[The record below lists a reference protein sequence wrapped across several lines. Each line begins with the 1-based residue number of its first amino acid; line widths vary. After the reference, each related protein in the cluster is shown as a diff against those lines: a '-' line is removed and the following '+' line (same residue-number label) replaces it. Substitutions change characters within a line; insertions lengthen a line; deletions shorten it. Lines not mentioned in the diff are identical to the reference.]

1 MSYLY
6 NTQEDIASKIKDF
19 FKFNIPS
26 IRKTQINIIPYIAI
40 GMINSESIVSSDIAK
55 TLKDDFS
62 LVQYD
67 SIVRRIRRFFNNKL
81 FNPYSF
87 YESIIKYVISNYKV
101 KHSNN
106 TIHIVFDHMYSKE
119 NYTILMFSLRIGKQG
134 IPLLFKCFDG
144 INNPKAFLDSTITDC
159 IKTISNYFKDT
170 NYKLVF
176 LADRW
181 FNSEMILKTI
191 DDLNHTYVIRLKGNI
206 KVNAYDYNKR
216 RYIDKYA
223 DDLASCKYKGKYYK
237 DVYLYDSSS
246 FKSNIVLSNNT
257 TTSTPWILVTNGNCN
272 EAIKFYSY
280 RFGAIECIFKNQK
293 SNGFYLES
301 VCNASLKAFTSMY
314 SILCFCILF
323 LTIIGCDYTKNR
335 YNYSNIKLETHKTY
349 NGVKKRVMSL
359 FNTGLTLF
367 HLAFCSNRY
376 IKISTRFIL
385 YDV

>member
-1 MSYLY
+1 
-6 NTQEDIASKIKDF
+6 
-19 FKFNIPS
+19 
-26 IRKTQINIIPYIAI
+26 
-40 GMINSESIVSSDIAK
+40 MINSESIVSSDIAK

-67 SIVRRIRRFFNNKL
+67 SIVRRIRRFFNNIL

-144 INNPKAFLDSTITDC
+144 INNPKAFLDSTITNC

-206 KVNAYDYNKR
+206 KVKAYDYNKR
-216 RYIDKYA
+216 RYNDKYA

-257 TTSTPWILVTNGNCN
+257 NTSTPWILVTNGNCN
-272 EAIKFYSY
+272 EAI
-280 RFGAIECIFKNQK
+280 
-293 SNGFYLES
+293 
-301 VCNASLKAFTSMY
+301 
-314 SILCFCILF
+314 
-323 LTIIGCDYTKNR
+323 
-335 YNYSNIKLETHKTY
+335 
-349 NGVKKRVMSL
+349 
-359 FNTGLTLF
+359 
-367 HLAFCSNRY
+367 
-376 IKISTRFIL
+376 
-385 YDV
+385 

>member
-144 INNPKAFLDSTITDC
+144 INNTKAFLDSTITDC

-170 NYKLVF
+170 N
-176 LADRW
+176 
-181 FNSEMILKTI
+181 
-191 DDLNHTYVIRLKGNI
+191 
-206 KVNAYDYNKR
+206 
-216 RYIDKYA
+216 
-223 DDLASCKYKGKYYK
+223 
-237 DVYLYDSSS
+237 
-246 FKSNIVLSNNT
+246 
-257 TTSTPWILVTNGNCN
+257 
-272 EAIKFYSY
+272 
-280 RFGAIECIFKNQK
+280 
-293 SNGFYLES
+293 
-301 VCNASLKAFTSMY
+301 
-314 SILCFCILF
+314 
-323 LTIIGCDYTKNR
+323 
-335 YNYSNIKLETHKTY
+335 
-349 NGVKKRVMSL
+349 
-359 FNTGLTLF
+359 
-367 HLAFCSNRY
+367 
-376 IKISTRFIL
+376 
-385 YDV
+385 